1 MLALQAHLLRR
12 MVDVP
17 EHVVHGVVG
26 HVRIAI
32 LLSEQEGVQLRRIF
46 GALLL
51 PNAQLLAQE
60 FDVLYARHAGS
71 QCSIHPGAL
80 NTTSHR
86 PHCQKNE

>member
-17 EHVVHGVVG
+17 EHAVHGVVG

-32 LLSEQEGVQLRRIF
+32 LLSEQEGVQLRPII

-51 PNAQLLAQE
+51 PYAQLLAQE

-71 QCSIHPGAL
+71 QCLHPPRGIKYYIPSTPL
-80 NTTSHR
+80 S
-86 PHCQKNE
+86 KK